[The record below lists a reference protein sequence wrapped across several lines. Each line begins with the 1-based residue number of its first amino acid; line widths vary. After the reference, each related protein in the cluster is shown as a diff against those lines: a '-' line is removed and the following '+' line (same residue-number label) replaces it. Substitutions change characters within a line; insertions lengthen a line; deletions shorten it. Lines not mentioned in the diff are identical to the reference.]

1 MSRSPQNSRRR
12 HAGRADQAR
21 AAREDVLSQS
31 REVRRAAVQESP
43 VRAFAVSAAQF
54 AASRFGGQAGIRERA
69 SRAAAADAK
78 AVATWTK
85 LADAEAAL
93 SLQEER
99 RGKIQDKGSKAYKK
113 QTAEIE
119 AQGLQIGSL
128 KKVYEDQAAEAVKL
142 NNSVASGADILRN
155 FGAITVGVVT
165 GQVAFKA
172 IMAGAQAA
180 MGAFSNAVS
189 PAIERTLGFQ
199 NASNALV
206 KTIAEQTRALSGQE
220 KVAVAQTVA
229 QSGLS
234 DAAYASIR
242 PFLEQRAA
250 VEANNKAY
258 QEQNVLL
265 AAGRNIQFQNA
276 RFQTN
281 AGTKT
286 AAGLPEGV
294 SPGLFQATGGAN
306 VLGVQ
311 TPFGSQAPFEEGLR
325 ERLAQIPDFTS
336 AFTGGG
342 VHFGPATLFQPP
354 EYQGVSL
361 EDRLSNREKTLTSVL
376 GDLQDDFKNT
386 GIEWVRSTD
395 AMAASTDDATKYLK
409 AAGIQL
415 TPGQLAEQGVSV
427 SQATLGLSPADFQ
440 LGLQQASQQAATPST
455 DALLAAAEPQ
465 LKALRFG
472 IDNNLKNQ
480 LEIYLPA
487 QRAIQ
492 RAAQPIQPLTA
503 GLLEKPRN
511 GHGSWGERALR
522 RCAASSYGQF
532 RSLPE
537 RGAARDRCGQR
548 KGRRGRASP
557 DRDTWRSAVDAG
569 WPEEPREPDRR
580 AHDSTA

>member
-1 MSRSPQNSRRR
+1 MRSKRQRRMR
-12 HAGRADQAR
+12 
-21 AAREDVLSQS
+21 
-31 REVRRAAVQESP
+31 
-43 VRAFAVSAAQF
+43 
-54 AASRFGGQAGIRERA
+54 
-69 SRAAAADAK
+69 
-78 AVATWTK
+78 
-85 LADAEAAL
+85 
-93 SLQEER
+93 
-99 RGKIQDKGSKAYKK
+99 
-113 QTAEIE
+113 
-119 AQGLQIGSL
+119 
-128 KKVYEDQAAEAVKL
+128 L

-155 FGAITVGVVT
+155 FGAITVGVVV

-234 DAAYASIR
+234 DAAYATVR

-258 QEQNVLL
+258 EEQNVLL

-395 AMAASTDDATKYLK
+395 AMAASTDDATKYLQ

-472 IDNNLKNQ
+472 IENNLKNQ

-503 GLLEKPRN
+503 GLLEKPGTVTGLGESGRFAGVPPAATASFGRYQSEAQRAIDAVN
-511 GHGSWGERALR
+511 AKAAEGERVLTETLGVPQSTLDGLKNLGNRIAALTTR
-522 RCAASSYGQF
+522 QREIQLDAQYSAYNHQLFIAERTLGDLAGLTGRQGATQVGNLQREQLLLGRKTQALQLQGQLLGLQSGQLQQQSSEIGYQANQLQLAQSQRQINFQRATAGF
-532 RSLPE
+532 TAPGLTPE
-537 RGAARDRCGQR
+537 ERAARI
-548 KGRRGRASP
+548 
-557 DRDTWRSAVDAG
+557 
-569 WPEEPREPDRR
+569 EEAKIEADF
-580 AHDSTA
+580 A